1 MREIISAAATKPFGF
16 MKFNPSIGVG
26 GHCIP
31 VDPNYLLYSS
41 RKYNVDLKLIDH
53 SNNVN
58 LNMPE
63 VIVKRIE
70 NFLNYSLKNL
80 RIQIAGIAYKS
91 NVADTRESP
100 AIKIMEILRG
110 RGAIVSWCDPLVLN
124 YNSEESSPL
133 SAQIDLGLI
142 VTPHSNID
150 FTIWSISGTKVL
162 DLSSESKNYG
172 WPKFI

>member
-1 MREIISAAATKPFGF
+1 
-16 MKFNPSIGVG
+16 
-26 GHCIP
+26 
-31 VDPNYLLYSS
+31 
-41 RKYNVDLKLIDH
+41 
-53 SNNVN
+53 
-58 LNMPE
+58 
-63 VIVKRIE
+63 
-70 NFLNYSLKNL
+70 
-80 RIQIAGIAYKS
+80 
-91 NVADTRESP
+91 
-100 AIKIMEILRG
+100 MEILRG